1 MLEIWKWKIPNFQV
15 NFLAADKKYICP
27 LIFALPTTHF
37 VISLLLELTT
47 TVIFRSTLSPIVLAS
62 AVSVARRSLL
72 SLRTLFSPFDNKRVS
87 RTRGFFIGLKIMLI
101 FVLTHSKGLLPFDP
115 ALFQFVL
122 GSPQKR
128 FRDAQVLLSVPYEH
142 LSLCIPYYMN
152 VIPTNLKVR
161 CH

>member
-1 MLEIWKWKIPNFQV
+1 MLKIWKWKILNFQV
-15 NFLAADKKYICP
+15 NFLDADKKYICP

-87 RTRGFFIGLKIMLI
+87 RTRGVFYRSQNYAHFRSHSFERVAPIRSGALPIRSGLS
-101 FVLTHSKGLLPFDP
+101 SKTLPRCTS
-115 ALFQFVL
+115 AIVR
-122 GSPQKR
+122 SIWT
-128 FRDAQVLLSVPYEH
+128 SVPLHTLLYECNPH
-142 LSLCIPYYMN
+142 
-152 VIPTNLKVR
+152 
-161 CH
+161 